1 MKKHNN
7 VKKEKY
13 NSKLNI
19 LKNLLI
25 WFFNIFIRPLIF
37 NKLKEV
43 IKELHFIQIVIEFLL
58 FHEIQFEVLMT
69 LEVSVAV
76 RLILRH
82 ILGHLL

>member
-43 IKELHFIQIVIEFLL
+43 IKEFLYY
-58 FHEIQFEVLMT
+58 FKDFFFMIC
-69 LEVSVAV
+69 
-76 RLILRH
+76 
-82 ILGHLL
+82 

>member
-19 LKNLLI
+19 LKNILI
-25 WFFNIFIRPLIF
+25 WFFNVFIRPLIF

-43 IKELHFIQIVIEFLL
+43 SKEFFYYLKDSFFDDL
-58 FHEIQFEVLMT
+58 
-69 LEVSVAV
+69 
-76 RLILRH
+76 
-82 ILGHLL
+82 